1 MINHV
6 KQWHSTTHQPQMS
19 PLSLVWQRQIQPLD
33 HFGLSLLPS
42 HPLALRDFR
51 ASKHQLYPVQSL
63 PWRYRMQRS
72 RGVETSAGFF
82 SRIGKYKNLVKNAWA
97 WDIIALHWQ
106 SEESVKGYWLADSQ
120 LWILKWSESEE
131 WSMLLLPSFTWGFLS
146 SYVLVALGFLRFFS
160 RLAFS
165 DDTTTL
171 NNGLPNQQNGQ
182 QNAAPDAV
190 EIPINLNLPATCSA
204 VCFFRILAWNCPF
217 LSADVTSEGRCYMS
231 SQRRP
236 LFAPVCSSTF
246 SHLGIGSA
254 TKTHSL
260 SVLQPSSWRRGW
272 LIPWQG
278 AQKNPIW
285 SLAAKHIKTSKHNKR
300 KNVKEWDWT
309 ASFYHPQSQGQ
320 LQVQKRNQKPPNRT
334 SNARTHYQKF
344 SWAPAN
350 RPIE

>member
-19 PLSLVWQRQIQPLD
+19 PLSLVCQCQIQPLD
-33 HFGLSLLPS
+33 HFDLSLPS

-51 ASKHQLYPVQSL
+51 ASKHQLYPLQSL
-63 PWRYRMQRS
+63 PWRYRMQR
-72 RGVETSAGFF
+72 GDETSAGFF
-82 SRIGKYKNLVKNAWA
+82 SRIGRKYKNLVKNAWA

-106 SEESVKGYWLADSQ
+106 SEESVKGYWLVDSQ

-146 SYVLVALGFLRFFS
+146 SYVLVALCFLRFFS

-190 EIPINLNLPATCSA
+190 ERPINLNLPATCSA
-204 VCFFRILAWNCPF
+204 VCFFRILPWLWNCPF

-236 LFAPVCSSTF
+236 LFAP
-246 SHLGIGSA
+246 
-254 TKTHSL
+254 SL
-260 SVLQPSSWRRGW
+260 FFHLQPSRNRQCHWDPFPVSASAIFMTRSTSTPSGA
-272 LIPWQG
+272 WQ
-278 AQKNPIW
+278 QN
-285 SLAAKHIKTSKHNKR
+285 TSKHQNTIKER
-300 KNVKEWDWT
+300 MWKNGIERHHSITPNPKGSFKCKKEIRN
-309 ASFYHPQSQGQ
+309 HPIARQTQGLIIKNSVE
-320 LQVQKRNQKPPNRT
+320 LQ
-334 SNARTHYQKF
+334 
-344 SWAPAN
+344 
-350 RPIE
+350 PIDQ